1 MKIVLFKMNKNL
13 VTFRGISTFVQE
25 LTNMFGTKHRP
36 LLLYKRLLEKT
47 GITLEKAMQK
57 HIDSFKSFCVSNK
70 EAILEMK
77 TDKITTNKISY
88 NENVFIDM
96 KHIFGISDSSSSKI
110 IWKHLLYIYCLV
122 DPESGAKEILK
133 ELKENKD
140 SDDVSEN
147 KSGVCREEEILA
159 NIIKKVE
166 TSLDKESIDK
176 DKPME
181 TVTKIMSTGVFNE
194 LISDMQTGLKDGSL
208 DMGRLLMSVQGM
220 VGKISSE
227 NGGNSGGMP
236 DISSMMG
243 MMSMMN
249 TGSGS
254 DSGSVPDLSGM
265 MNMLNNKQ

>member
-13 VTFRGISTFVQE
+13 ITFKGISSFVEE
-25 LTNMFGTKHRP
+25 LSSMFGTKHRS

-47 GITLEKAMQK
+47 GVTLEKAIQK
-57 HIDSFKSFCVSNK
+57 HIDTFKLFCVSNK

-77 TDKITTNKISY
+77 TDKITKNKISY
-88 NENVFIDM
+88 NENVFIDI
-96 KHIFGISDSSSSKI
+96 KYIFSITDSSSSKI

-122 DPESGAKEILK
+122 DPESGAKDVLK
-133 ELKENKD
+133 VLKENKD
-140 SDDVSEN
+140 FDELQEN
-147 KSGVCREEEILA
+147 KSGVCKEEEMLA

-220 VGKISSE
+220 VGKINSE
-227 NGGNSGGMP
+227 NGGNEGGIP
-236 DISSMMG
+236 DITSMMG

-249 TGSGS
+249 TGGS
-254 DSGSVPDLSGM
+254 NPQLSSM
-265 MNMLNNKQ
+265 MNNNMLKK